1 MIRTM
6 LVALDGSER
15 AARVFRTAVELADS
29 LGASIHLLRVVAV
42 PPEFP
47 PAGHVS
53 HADALPA
60 YLLHEAEVQL
70 RAFAEGAPQRH
81 IVTLVRSSTQ
91 AWRTIIDVADQIGVD
106 LIVVGSHGYHGLDHL
121 LGTNAGKVANLAR
134 RNVFVVH
141 AA

>member
-1 MIRTM
+1 MIRNM

-15 AARVFRTAVELADS
+15 AARVFRVAVELADS

-47 PAGHVS
+47 PAAHVAQ
-53 HADALPA
+53 ADALPA
-60 YLLHEAEVQL
+60 YLLREAEVQL

-81 IVTLVRSSTQ
+81 IETLVRSSTQ
-91 AWRTIIDVADQIGVD
+91 AWRTIIDVADQVGVD
-106 LIVVGSHGYHGLDHL
+106 LIVVGSHGYHGLDYL

-134 RNVFVVH
+134 RNVLVVH
-141 AA
+141 AG